1 MSRPDRAR
9 GRRCRAL
16 LLAMALGVFLPIFDP
31 SWITLGGAVAGIA
44 VLAFV
49 YARECRDGDAR
60 ESANDATHT

>member
-1 MSRPDRAR
+1 MSRPERAR

-16 LLAMALGVFLPIFDP
+16 LLAMALGVFLPVFDP
-31 SWITLGGAVAGIA
+31 SWITLGGAVGGIA

-60 ESANDATHT
+60 DSPHDETHV